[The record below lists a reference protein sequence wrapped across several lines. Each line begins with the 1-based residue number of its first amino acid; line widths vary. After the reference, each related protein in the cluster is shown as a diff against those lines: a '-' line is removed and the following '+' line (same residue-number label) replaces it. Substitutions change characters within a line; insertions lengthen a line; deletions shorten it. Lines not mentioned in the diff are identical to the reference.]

1 MCLSPGSGNHI
12 WLGTQRHSVQFFQ
25 HQSGRSFEAVTG
37 LTTEHFL
44 LALDRFT
51 GRRGLVQH
59 LYSDNGTNFVADY
72 VMKTV
77 YGQLQ
82 ADYE

>member
-1 MCLSPGSGNHI
+1 VHL
-12 WLGTQRHSVQFFQ
+12 
-25 HQSGRSFEAVTG
+25 EALTG

-44 LALDRFT
+44 LALDWFT
-51 GRRGLVQH
+51 GRRGMVQQ
-59 LYSDNGTNFVADY
+59 LYSDNGTNFVGADN

-82 ADYE
+82 TDYEKLIAPKACVAAHNVALQSSSVT